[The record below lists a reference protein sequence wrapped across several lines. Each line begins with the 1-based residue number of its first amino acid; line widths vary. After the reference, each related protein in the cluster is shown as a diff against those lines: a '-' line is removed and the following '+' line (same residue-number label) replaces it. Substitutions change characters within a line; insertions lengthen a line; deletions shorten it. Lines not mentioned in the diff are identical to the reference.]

1 MIKRVKNSLYS
12 IFIIISAILV
22 VMEASISRVFSI
34 IDYYDEMFSIIIF
47 VMFLCDLHGKINKNI
62 FKIILTLCLLII
74 IGTFGNLMTDINL
87 NAFIM
92 GVDALGVIKVF
103 ISLISIKE
111 LTNRTTKK
119 AIVSALS
126 FFISIFILIC
136 FLFYFVT
143 YSGGNS
149 EFFAEARF
157 GIKSYSFIMTNP
169 GELGYLLMGMFLLL
183 TLDTKKRLLVK
194 MMTLF
199 LILTTTKGPQV
210 LFVLIFLF
218 LKFFTGKKRINSIH
232 LISITIITLIVGQY
246 QIHNYL
252 LNETSVR
259 YILNLTSLQIAKD
272 HFPIGSGLATFGD
285 EMSRVYYSDIYY
297 QYNLSSIWGISP
309 VYSYF
314 INDNYWAMILGQFGF
329 IGCMLM
335 IYVLYKTYYLIKSV
349 KPLVNVE
356 EKSAATAL
364 YFAFIIGS
372 VGSAYLT
379 SSSGLFCFMILGLYL
394 AV

>member
-1 MIKRVKNSLYS
+1 MIKGVKNSLYS

-22 VMEASISRVFSI
+22 VMEASISRVFPI

-149 EFFAEARF
+149 EFFSEARF

-183 TLDTKKRLLVK
+183 TLDTKKRLLIK

-218 LKFFTGKKRINSIH
+218 LKFFIGKKRINSIH

-272 HFPIGSGLATFGD
+272 HFPIGSGLATFGC

-356 EKSAATAL
+356 EKNVATAL

-379 SSSGLFCFMILGLYL
+379 SSQGLFCFMILGLYL

>member
-1 MIKRVKNSLYS
+1 MIKGVKNSLYS

-22 VMEASISRVFSI
+22 VMEASISRVFPI

-47 VMFLCDLHGKINKNI
+47 VMFLCHLHGKINKNI

-126 FFISIFILIC
+126 FFSSIFILIC

-149 EFFAEARF
+149 EFFSEARF

-169 GELGYLLMGMFLLL
+169 GELGYLLMSMFLLL
-183 TLDTKKRLLVK
+183 TLDTKKRLLIK

-218 LKFFTGKKRINSIH
+218 LKFFIGKKRINSIY

-259 YILNLTSLQIAKD
+259 YILHLTSLQIAKD
-272 HFPIGSGLATFGD
+272 HFPIGSGLATFGS

-309 VYSYF
+309 FYSYF

-356 EKSAATAL
+356 EKNVATAL

>member
-1 MIKRVKNSLYS
+1 MIKGVKNSLYS

-22 VMEASISRVFSI
+22 VMEASISRVFPT

-149 EFFAEARF
+149 EFFSEARF

-183 TLDTKKRLLVK
+183 TLDTKKRLLIK

-218 LKFFTGKKRINSIH
+218 LKFFIGKKRINSIH

-272 HFPIGSGLATFGD
+272 HFPIGSGLATFGC

-356 EKSAATAL
+356 EKSVATAL

>member
-1 MIKRVKNSLYS
+1 MIKGVKNSLYS

-22 VMEASISRVFSI
+22 VMEASISRVFPI

-149 EFFAEARF
+149 EFFSEARF

-183 TLDTKKRLLVK
+183 TLDTKKRLLIK

-218 LKFFTGKKRINSIH
+218 LKFFIGKKRINPIH
-232 LISITIITLIVGQY
+232 LISITIITLIIGQY

-272 HFPIGSGLATFGD
+272 HFPIGSGLATFGC
-285 EMSRVYYSDIYY
+285 ELSRVYYSDIYY

-356 EKSAATAL
+356 EKSVATAL